1 MKSRSKK
8 IWPQKP
14 PSQLR
19 QVRQVTRSSLQDMP
33 FLSPP
38 GRPRGRRSGWTSGGS
53 KPRETPKSP
62 RTNIEKRKPKWS
74 NMIRKMWS
82 LVGLNMFKHSFSVL
96 RTEDNPVFHEDSRY
110 YSGSMAARWFYTKT
124 YWSQQIL
131 NIDPAM
137 TIWHFNDRPKQETK
151 ENGKWTSTL
160 QKRAKDISQPGAFC
174 ALKPLW
180 SKVLDPIIPE
190 QSGHGNHGTETQDAK
205 FPAEASETLCWWGA
219 GDPRY

>member
-1 MKSRSKK
+1 MLDLRNQGLY

-14 PSQLR
+14 SARSARSLDHPCRICPFSHR
-19 QVRQVTRSSLQDMP
+19 QVDPGDEDRDEPRAARWTTRHCLDW
-33 FLSPP
+33 
-38 GRPRGRRSGWTSGGS
+38 RRGVVQ

-62 RTNIEKRKPKWS
+62 RTNVEKWKHRKGS

-137 TIWHFNDRPKQETK
+137 HDDLTF
-151 ENGKWTSTL
+151 
-160 QKRAKDISQPGAFC
+160 
-174 ALKPLW
+174 
-180 SKVLDPIIPE
+180 
-190 QSGHGNHGTETQDAK
+190 
-205 FPAEASETLCWWGA
+205 
-219 GDPRY
+219 